1 MTKRLS
7 YVFMIGG
14 FLLFI
19 CVLIVFVVAVTI
31 LPDENGINL
40 LDPIP
45 QVAAL
50 PTPTKSRFPAPIPG
64 LTFSQLE
71 SYFGEANIICG
82 PMRADAVS
90 YSAACESTVVDIGA
104 YIYIE
109 VYSGERPDDI
119 YLILASV
126 TQTSAYPSDEV
137 AGNILAYVAAVPYEN
152 AQQAAAVQWVV
163 THISDNDDPKT
174 YISDVRYHIPESDP
188 SMRILAIGQGSDE

>member
-90 YSAACESTVVDIGA
+90 YSAVCESTVVDIGA

-126 TQTSAYPSDEV
+126 
-137 AGNILAYVAAVPYEN
+137 EN